1 MKTRMIQTK
10 TPLRISLAGGG
21 TDMPKFYEEHGGA
34 VIATAINQF
43 IRIYFSELRK
53 NRVVVS
59 SVLGLEYVDDAE
71 KIRNPIV
78 REALVHTD
86 LKHGIS
92 IRIESDVTPHGCGL
106 GTSSALTVGLVQG
119 LMAFKGQNLTP
130 YELAEEACKIEIE
143 KLGKPIGKQDQ
154 YIAAYGGVKHLTFYE
169 CGDVQVEDMPIY
181 PETLEDFRKNL
192 MLFDTD
198 VERKAA
204 HILGR
209 YDSYER
215 LKNQI
220 EIKKLVQPMYDLLTN
235 PYENLDEAGLL
246 LHKHWGLKR
255 GASKDTSNPLI
266 DKVYN
271 VARAEGA
278 IGGRL
283 LGAGGGGHFLFY
295 VPTERQMR
303 VGTALTHLGL
313 KQIPFRFH
321 QKGSEVYDSDN
332 SVRREG
338 NTEASGYE
346 RYTEDFTGA

>member
-21 TDMPKFYEEHGGA
+21 TDIPKFYEEYGGA
-34 VIATAINQF
+34 VITTAINQF
-43 IRIYFSELRK
+43 ICIYFSELL
-53 NRVVVS
+53 NGRVIVS
-59 SVLGLEYVDDAE
+59 SALGREDVGDARR
-71 KIRNPIV
+71 ITHPIV
-78 REALVHTD
+78 REALWRVG
-86 LKHGIS
+86 LRHGIS
-92 IRIESDVTPHGCGL
+92 IRIESDVSPHGCGL
-106 GTSSALTVGLVQG
+106 GTSSALAVGLMQG
-119 LMAFKGQNLTP
+119 LWAFRHAPSSPDT
-130 YELAEEACKIEIE
+130 LAEDACIIEIE
-143 KLGKPIGKQDQ
+143 RLGKPIGKQDQ
-154 YIAAYGGVKHLTFYE
+154 YIAAYGGIQHITFYE
-169 CGDVQVEDMPIY
+169 FGDVQVEDVPIY

-192 MLFDTD
+192 MLFDTG

-209 YDSYER
+209 HDSYKR

-220 EIKKLVQPMYDLLTN
+220 EIKKLVGPMYDLLTN

-246 LHKHWGLKR
+246 FHKHWGLKR
-255 GASKDTSNPLI
+255 ETSSDASNPLI

-271 VARAEGA
+271 TAILFGA
-278 IGGRL
+278 LGGRL
-283 LGAGGGGHFLFY
+283 LGAGGGGYFLFY

-338 NTEASGYE
+338 NTEVSGHE
-346 RYTEDFTGA
+346 RYTEDLAGA